1 MAHTMPLRCP
11 TDDGEECNRLSLQNC
26 GADTPL
32 VCAQPPLFAS
42 NDNLVTGG
50 VATASTVLLRLVVG
64 TTVEPKFKR
73 RQKPSQ
79 KVQSSDVS
87 CKSIQAEGERVIRQ
101 AARKVLLENEFFK
114 LSESVRSL
122 ERYTKHSTTD

>member
-1 MAHTMPLRCP
+1 MSLHGP
-11 TDDGEECNRLSLQNC
+11 TNVGDEGNRFYLQNC
-26 GADTPL
+26 GANTSLD
-32 VCAQPPLFAS
+32 CAQLPSSAS

-79 KVQSSDVS
+79 KVPESSDVS
-87 CKSIQAEGERVIRQ
+87 GKSIQAEGERVI
-101 AARKVLLENEFFK
+101 
-114 LSESVRSL
+114 S
-122 ERYTKHSTTD
+122 

>member
-1 MAHTMPLRCP
+1 MSLSGP
-11 TDDGEECNRLSLQNC
+11 TNAGEECNQLSMQNC

-50 VATASTVLLRLVVG
+50 VATASTVLLRLIVG
-64 TTVEPKFKR
+64 TTVGPTFKR

-79 KVQSSDVS
+79 KVPESSDVS
-87 CKSIQAEGERVIRQ
+87 GKSIQVEGERVISQSGEECTEGTGEVNREQ
-101 AARKVLLENEFFK
+101 VSNR
-114 LSESVRSL
+114 
-122 ERYTKHSTTD
+122 

>member
-1 MAHTMPLRCP
+1 MAHTMPLRGQ
-11 TDDGEECNRLSLQNC
+11 TDNGEECNRLSLQNC
-26 GADTPL
+26 GADTLL

-42 NDNLVTGG
+42 NDDLVTGG

-79 KVQSSDVS
+79 KVPESSDVS
-87 CKSIQAEGERVIRQ
+87 GKSIQVEGERVISQSGEECTEGTGEVNREQ
-101 AARKVLLENEFFK
+101 VSNR
-114 LSESVRSL
+114 
-122 ERYTKHSTTD
+122 

>member
-1 MAHTMPLRCP
+1 MAQIMPLYGR
-11 TDDGEECNRLSLQNC
+11 TDNGEEYNRFSLQNC

-32 VCAQPPLFAS
+32 VCSQPPLFAS
-42 NDNLVTGG
+42 NDDLVTGG

-79 KVQSSDVS
+79 KVPESSDVS
-87 CKSIQAEGERVIRQ
+87 GKSIQVEGERVISQ
-101 AARKVLLENEFFK
+101 SGEECTNCTEK
-114 LSESVRSL
+114 
-122 ERYTKHSTTD
+122 